1 MKKHRAEET
10 RKGTCSFKVQTI
22 PSGLIPALHTQK
34 KSIASCDGANHTN
47 VSWSRQIISNKDCV
61 SVSVCAHVMGN

>member
-1 MKKHRAEET
+1 MFRMKKHRAEET

-47 VSWSRQIISNKDCV
+47 VS
-61 SVSVCAHVMGN
+61 